1 MRACLLLGLVSVAIA
16 CGSSS
21 DDAKPGDDGASSG
34 SIGGIGGDGGIEP
47 EEGCPLAA
55 QLVYVV
61 SAQDDL
67 YSFRPD
73 KKQFMKVGQLSCPAA
88 MGATPNSMAIDR
100 SGVAWINYSDGTL
113 FKASTSTASCTATDF
128 VANQGNGFS
137 KFGMAFATRGAKSK
151 SETLFISGLDSGNAQ
166 VGHGF
171 GVIDTNS
178 LELTM
183 LGDFSG
189 ELKGR
194 AAELTGTGDGKLFGF
209 FTTEPATVAQINGA
223 SGATTETTQLAN
235 VDAGHSYAF
244 SFWGGDFWF
253 YTSDGTAPS
262 KVTRLARSAD
272 DAVSVVMD
280 DVGGFRIVGAGVS
293 TCAPIAPPK

>member
-1 MRACLLLGLVSVAIA
+1 MAVA

-21 DDAKPGDDGASSG
+21 DGAKPTDDSASSG
-34 SIGGIGGDGGIEP
+34 SIGGIDGDGGITTTS
-47 EEGCPLAA
+47 EGCSLAA

-73 KKQFMKVGQLSCPAA
+73 KKTFTKIGHLTCPAA
-88 MGATPNSMAIDR
+88 AGATPNSMAIDR
-100 SGVAWINYSDGTL
+100 SGIAWINYSDGTL
-113 FKASTSTASCTATDF
+113 FKASITTANCSATDF
-128 VANQGNGFS
+128 VANQGHGFS
-137 KFGMAFATRGAKSK
+137 KFGMAFATRSAKSTN
-151 SETLFISGLDSGNAQ
+151 ETLFIAGLDSGDAKI
-166 VGHGF
+166 GHGF
-171 GVIDTNS
+171 GVIDTDS

-189 ELKGR
+189 DLKGR

-209 FTTEPATVAQINGA
+209 FTTAPASFAQINGA
-223 SGATTETTQLAN
+223 SGATTETTPLTN

-253 YTSDGTAPS
+253 YTSDGTSPS

-272 DAVSVVMD
+272 DAISVVME

-293 TCAPIAPPK
+293 TCAPITPPK